1 MYTPSSG
8 IQILCRDAPLNDKWR
23 RSEQRNHKSYVI
35 QSEAKD
41 LECINAFSPLERG
54 QGVCHSERSEES
66 ECTNMYTPS
75 SGIQI
80 LRRDAPL
87 NDK

>member
-1 MYTPSSG
+1 MSFRTIVIFRTESSTT
-8 IQILCRDAPLNDKWR
+8 R
-23 RSEQRNHKSYVI
+23 

-41 LECINAFSPLERG
+41 LECINASYY
-54 QGVCHSERSEES
+54 CHSERSEES
-66 ECTNMYTPS
+66 ECINMYTPS

-87 NDK
+87 DDKWRRIEQS